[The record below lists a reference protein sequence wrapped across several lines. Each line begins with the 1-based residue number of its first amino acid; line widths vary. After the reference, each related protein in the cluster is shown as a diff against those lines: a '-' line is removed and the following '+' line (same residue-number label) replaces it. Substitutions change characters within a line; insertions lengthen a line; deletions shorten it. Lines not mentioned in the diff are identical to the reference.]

1 MSVAKNQ
8 IVELE
13 ITSLTAQGSG
23 IGRIEGM
30 AVFVPATAQGD
41 VIRAKIL
48 KVAKNNAFG
57 KI

>member
-8 IVELE
+8 VVELE
-13 ITSLTAQGSG
+13 ITGLTAQGSG
-23 IGRIEGM
+23 VGRVEGM

-48 KVAKNNAFG
+48 KVAKN
-57 KI
+57 